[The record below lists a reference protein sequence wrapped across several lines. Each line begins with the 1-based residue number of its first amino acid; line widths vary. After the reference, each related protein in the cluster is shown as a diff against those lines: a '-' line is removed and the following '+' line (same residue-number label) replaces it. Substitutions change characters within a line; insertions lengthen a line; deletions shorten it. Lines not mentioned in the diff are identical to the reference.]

1 MANELPWKRAIPGK
15 AQAQASGPKVPC
27 SVQTFQTST
36 ARPGARSLS
45 QPGAVKGQ
53 EELRHLSGTLNM
65 GGWGAGEAMATAA
78 EPADGSE
85 GSKPGKKRPETT
97 RSGKSRLAAE
107 AMEKRPRAPRPEPAV
122 TGDGSQNLRRPRAR
136 ARGCKHRAP
145 RSRSLRGANLR
156 GPVRGA
162 ILWPQRGQYPGPGG
176 GAGEPGAALARP
188 RPYPPGPDSRPC
200 RLTCV
205 AHGSGVHCA

>member
-107 AMEKRPRAPRPEPAV
+107 AMEKRPRPRGRSPQSQATEAKISGDPEPEREGAS
-122 TGDGSQNLRRPRAR
+122 TEP
-136 ARGCKHRAP
+136 
-145 RSRSLRGANLR
+145 RGAE
-156 GPVRGA
+156 A
-162 ILWPQRGQYPGPGG
+162 
-176 GAGEPGAALARP
+176 
-188 RPYPPGPDSRPC
+188 
-200 RLTCV
+200 
-205 AHGSGVHCA
+205 